1 VSAFTRPIMGSQECG
16 PEPRSSIDRIGG
28 ELPPRRAPMRRR
40 ANAQRAVATG
50 DNAATGRIGVNARR
64 VLFPVRRG
72 GVTGVSKTALG
83 ALAVSPPSRSDPRRE
98 ALL

>member
-1 VSAFTRPIMGSQECG
+1 VNSLRVE
-16 PEPRSSIDRIGG
+16 
-28 ELPPRRAPMRRR
+28 RRR
-40 ANAQRAVATG
+40 VVERTLSGRSRPAITPPP
-50 DNAATGRIGVNARR
+50 GRIGVSARR
-64 VLFPVRRG
+64 VLLPVRRG